1 MARRRR
7 ISQAPF
13 RRDLCRFETYQGANQ
28 QEAPMSHPLS
38 GRTALVTG
46 GAGGIGLATCRALLD
61 LGATVTFTARSA
73 GSLAE
78 TEAAAPGA
86 KGVICDITD
95 RARLAEVCAPGFD
108 ILVNNAATVQPIGRI
123 TDLTPQAFSASLE
136 TNLTAQFDAIRL
148 CLPAMLARGAGT
160 IVNVSSGA
168 AHRPQVG
175 WSAYCAGKAGMAM
188 LTKSVHLEYGAKGIR
203 CFGIAPGVVDTQM
216 QAAIRASGINPV
228 SKIPRADLAPAD
240 QPGRA
245 IAWLCTGAADPL
257 IGAELDIRDPDLRAA
272 VGLPPL

>member
-1 MARRRR
+1 
-7 ISQAPF
+7 
-13 RRDLCRFETYQGANQ
+13 
-28 QEAPMSHPLS
+28 MSPLPLS
-38 GRTALVTG
+38 GQSALVTG
-46 GAGGIGLATCRALLD
+46 GAGGIGIATCRALAA

-73 GSLAE
+73 ESLA
-78 TEAAAPGA
+78 TAQTVLGSAAT
-86 KGVICDITD
+86 GVLCDIAN
-95 RARLAEVCAPGFD
+95 REQLAEVMAQGFD
-108 ILVNNAATVQPIGRI
+108 ILVNNAATIAPIGRI
-123 TDLTPQAFSASLE
+123 TDLTTSAFSASIE
-136 TNLTAQFDAIRL
+136 TNLTAQFNAIRL

-168 AHRPQVG
+168 AHRPQEG

-188 LTKSVHLEYGAKGIR
+188 LTKSVHLEYGAQGTR

-216 QAAIRASGINPV
+216 QAAIRASGLNPV

-245 IAWLCTGAADPL
+245 IAWLCTDAADPL